1 MKALY
6 RLSDLRD
13 GGMQFFPMCLKVC
26 LIRLRCYENNFF
38 LKIDTVCMLLMEM
51 EKYRQYPV
59 NALLQ
64 EQVKNQ
70 E

>member
-1 MKALY
+1 MPKGLFDQIEM
-6 RLSDLRD
+6 L
-13 GGMQFFPMCLKVC
+13 
-26 LIRLRCYENNFF
+26 YENNFV

-64 EQVKNQ
+64 EQVNNQ

>member
-1 MKALY
+1 MDY
-6 RLSDLRD
+6 MISFLRSA
-13 GGMQFFPMCLKVC
+13 GWWHAIFSNVPQGLFEQIKRIKNTLKF
-26 LIRLRCYENNFF
+26 L

-59 NALLQ
+59 NSLLQ
-64 EQVKNQ
+64 EQV